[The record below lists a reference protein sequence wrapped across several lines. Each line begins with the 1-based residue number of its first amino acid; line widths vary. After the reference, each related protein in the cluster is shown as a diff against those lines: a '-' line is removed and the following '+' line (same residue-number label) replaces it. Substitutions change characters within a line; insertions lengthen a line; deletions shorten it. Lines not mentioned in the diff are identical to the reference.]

1 MVDYMIWPFFLR
13 IKSHR
18 ALGEDGGD
26 LPDSL
31 PVLQAWKARMYE
43 DPSVKSTHV
52 PDKAFF
58 EFISNYRTPTTKF
71 DEIEC

>member
-13 IKSHR
+13 ITSHK
-18 ALGEDGGD
+18 ALGPGND

-31 PVLQAWKARMYE
+31 PTLKAWKARMYE
-43 DPSVKSTHV
+43 DPSVKSTLM
-52 PDKAFF
+52 PDKAYA
-58 EFISNYRTPTTKF
+58 EFLANYRTPTTKF